1 MQAIQDKIDNGNY
14 DLDDDIAVVEKNPE
28 DLFFATE
35 IETNYQEVRAQKA
48 QSIQQ
53 ERQKKQQEDLHRSV
67 MKKMSNNQIVSN
79 QLALVN

>member
-48 QSIQQ
+48 
-53 ERQKKQQEDLHRSV
+53 
-67 MKKMSNNQIVSN
+67 
-79 QLALVN
+79 